1 MSGLDLILYSLG
13 SVHIKIEI
21 TGLFAGSGLSLGFR
35 VSTADLWT
43 EEQAKPFL
51 PSFYEISA

>member
-13 SVHIKIEI
+13 SVHIELEV
-21 TGLFAGSGLSLGFR
+21 TGWFGDSGLSLAFH